1 MECVEHWTVHSIL
14 ASINMDRV
22 MFGAIGME
30 LLDKTLDLLRDGDWH
45 SVDEVIEK
53 LSVPE
58 EKVKAILRFL
68 ADHYFI
74 IFNQRKR
81 MIKITSLGLE
91 FLRLPI

>member
-1 MECVEHWTVHSIL
+1 
-14 ASINMDRV
+14 MDSVVFRAV
-22 MFGAIGME
+22 GME
-30 LLDKTLDLLRDGDWH
+30 VVYKTMDLLRDGNWH
-45 SVDEVIEK
+45 SVNEVIEK

-74 IFNQRKR
+74 NFNQHKR